1 MCGRIVQSS
10 RLDQLIDVFGIIHP
24 GAIPPARYNIPPS
37 SDILSVR
44 LDEEGVR
51 ELVTLK
57 WGFVPHWAKDLSGVK
72 PINARAETVAD
83 KPMFRDAFKSRRCI
97 VPVDAFFEWQSGPQ
111 GKQPYCIRRNDK
123 QPFALAGIWS
133 RWRREETTLETVS
146 LLVTAANALMAP
158 IHNRIP
164 VIVTP
169 DDFDVW
175 LGNKPLDMAARERLL
190 APPATEGYVA
200 YAISKAVNKPVNSS
214 PELLEPI

>member
-10 RLDQLIDVFGIIHP
+10 RLDQLIDVFGIIHL

-83 KPMFRDAFKSRRCI
+83 KPMFRDAFKLRRCI
-97 VPVDAFFEWQSGPQ
+97 VPVDAFYEWKSGPQ
-111 GKQPYCIRRNDK
+111 EKQPYCIRRHDE
-123 QPFALAGIWS
+123 QPFAIAGIWS
-133 RWRREETTLETVS
+133 RWHREETTLETVS

-158 IHNRIP
+158 IHDRIP
-164 VIVTP
+164 VIVP
-169 DDFDVW
+169 QDAFGIW
-175 LGNKPLDMAARERLL
+175 LENKPLDMAVRERLL
-190 APPATEGYVA
+190 APPAQEGYVA
-200 YAISKAVNKPVNSS
+200 YAVRKTVNKPVYDS
-214 PELLEPI
+214 PDLLEPL